1 MRQRIMIALCI
12 AAGGAAIAYAQAQPA
27 PEGAQAGMKGE
38 HRAMRAP
45 MTRADAEKRVGEHFA
60 MLDLNHDGVVT
71 RDEMAA
77 AERTERDKMHAFM
90 EARMKEHR
98 EHEFDRL
105 DTNHDGSIS
114 RAEFAAAGPHMP
126 PHGPDGAGAP
136 PPPPG
141 APGGDHRMAMGG
153 PGRQGP
159 GRMLMMMH
167 GPGMGEHWF
176 ERADANHDNK
186 VTLAEAKAVAL
197 ARFDKLDTN
206 HDGTI
211 EPEERRMAFRGGWR
225 GHRGDRGAPMPPPPG
240 EAPPSVG

>member
-27 PEGAQAGMKGE
+27 SRDAHAGMGGLD
-38 HRAMRAP
+38 HGIRSA
-45 MTRADAEKRVGEHFA
+45 MTRTDAEKRVSEHFA

-71 RDEMAA
+71 RDEIAA
-77 AERTERDKMHAFM
+77 VERTERDKMHAFM

-105 DTNHDGSIS
+105 DANHDGSIS
-114 RAEFAAAGPHMP
+114 RAEFAAAGPPMP
-126 PHGPDGAGAP
+126 PHGPESADAP

-141 APGGDHRMAMGG
+141 GPGEGHRMAMGG
-153 PGRQGP
+153 PGGP

-167 GPGMGEHWF
+167 GPMMSEHWF
-176 ERADANHDNK
+176 ERADANHDDK

-197 ARFDKLDTN
+197 ARFDRLDTN

-211 EPEERRMAFRGGWR
+211 EPEERRMAFRGSWH
-225 GHRGDRGAPMPPPPG
+225 GHRGAPMPPPPG
-240 EAPPSVG
+240 AMPPSQS